1 MAESN
6 FYKNVSKIAAD
17 TERKGLFKKAA
28 QLWINCSFAAV
39 LEKNRQYATRRSEF
53 CLKQLEA
60 LHRSELEAEE
70 ECHD

>member
-6 FYKNVSKIAAD
+6 FYLNTAKQAAAA
-17 TERKGLFKKAA
+17 ERDGLFKKAA
-28 QLWINCSFAAV
+28 QLWINCAFAAYSSA
-39 LEKNRQYATRRSEF
+39 NRQYATRRSEF

-60 LHRSELEAEE
+60 HHRSELETEE

>member
-6 FYKNVSKIAAD
+6 FYKDTSKIAASL
-17 TERKGLFKKAA
+17 ERNGLFKKAA
-28 QLWINCSFAAV
+28 HQWINCAFAACSSA
-39 LEKNRQYATRRSEF
+39 NRQYATRRSEF

-60 LHRSELEAEE
+60 HHRSELETEE